1 MITPNEPAGTYSV
14 SASFAGDGQRL
25 GSAAS
30 ATFTVNLEETALTST
45 TSLQVFAAGS
55 PVTLSATLAD
65 PDGGA
70 PIGGKPVT
78 LRLGNGSD
86 AQSCTATTDATTGS
100 AACQVTPT
108 SALLGPQPV
117 TDSFAG
123 DQFYR
128 AATPNVQ
135 RALVFAFLNQGA
147 FVLGDATAANALATS
162 PAPPVTWWGAQWAH
176 NNNLSGGAAPDAMKG
191 FAGRPGSTPPSCGGT
206 YTTGPGNS
214 TPPPPA
220 SALPSY
226 MG

>member
-1 MITPNEPAGTYSV
+1 
-14 SASFAGDGQRL
+14 
-25 GSAAS
+25 
-30 ATFTVNLEETALTST
+30 
-45 TSLQVFAAGS
+45 
-55 PVTLSATLAD
+55 
-65 PDGGA
+65 
-70 PIGGKPVT
+70 VT

-86 AQSCTATTDATTGS
+86 AQSCTATTDPTTGS

-135 RALVFAFLNQGA
+135 SALVFAFLNQGA
-147 FVLGDATAANALATS
+147 FVLGDTTAANALATS
-162 PAPPVTWWGAQWAH
+162 PAPPVTWWGAQWA
-176 NNNLSGGAAPDAMKG
+176 NNNILSGGAAPDAMKG

-226 MG
+226 MGVIVSSHVTKSGSTISGDIPEIVVVKTNPGYSTDPGHPGSGTVQAIYCHVS